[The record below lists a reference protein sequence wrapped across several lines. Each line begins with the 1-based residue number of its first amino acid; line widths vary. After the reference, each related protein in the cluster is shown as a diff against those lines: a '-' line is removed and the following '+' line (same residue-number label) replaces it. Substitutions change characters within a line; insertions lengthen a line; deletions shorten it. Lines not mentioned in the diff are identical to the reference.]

1 MRKRYNPNKL
11 YRKICKEWNETIEGW
26 EDELRK
32 KVLPLLALGKEDQ
45 TSGYQLVVSLGDGGI
60 CEFLEPVNDK
70 FRLKQ
75 GVPLS
80 LGSLILEDVSAK
92 SSIWYPL
99 YADGFFSELLY
110 PMNLMPNGKFYM
122 GVYEVTQ
129 DLYEA
134 VMGKN
139 PSHFKGGSNPVEKV
153 NWYDAIKFCNKLSEL
168 EGLEPVYTTMTKGK
182 YQLDETIWNKEA
194 KGYRLP
200 SEKEWVYAAQGGEDY
215 EYAGSDD
222 LDEVGW
228 YYYNSDEKSQ
238 PVGLLKP
245 NGFGLFDM
253 SGNVSEWVWDIDP
266 YDGDFRVRRGG
277 AWINDP
283 SFMRASYRFNSTPS
297 RRSSD
302 IGFRLARNS

>member
-60 CEFLEPVNDK
+60 CEFLEPINDK
-70 FRLKQ
+70 FRLKH

-129 DLYEA
+129 DLYET

-139 PSHFKGGSNPVEKV
+139 PSYFKGGSNPVEKV
-153 NWYDAIKFCNKLSEL
+153 NWHEAIKFCNKLSEL

-194 KGYRLP
+194 NGYRLP

-215 EYAGSDD
+215 EYAGSDN
-222 LDEVGW
+222 LDEVAW
-228 YYYNSDEKSQ
+228 YLDNSDEKSH

-253 SGNVSEWVWDIDP
+253 SGNVFEWVWDIDP
-266 YDGDFRVRRGG
+266 NDGDFRVIRGG
-277 AWINDP
+277 HWDGSP
-283 SFMRASYRFNSTPS
+283 SSMRASYRYGYYPS
-297 RRSSD
+297 YRGD
-302 IGFRLARNS
+302 GIGFRLARNA